1 MDPDPDIQHF
11 HKYRYKTA
19 DCTVFSFLNM
29 LQKLWVKKEFSQGQT
44 IWFENLIPV
53 QTSACIKFGKFGPIQ
68 QVEINNLEDLST

>member
-1 MDPDPDIQHF
+1 
-11 HKYRYKTA
+11 
-19 DCTVFSFLNM
+19 M